1 MVNMIKTVIS
11 DAEMSLDVQ
20 LYMIVSY
27 DDMLAYVTSTYPNCP
42 DDKAA
47 ELASDLITWAE
58 NKRMRLAMK
67 ED

>member
-1 MVNMIKTVIS
+1 MIKTVIS
-11 DAEMSLDVQ
+11 DAEMALDVQ
-20 LYMIVSY
+20 LHMIDNY

-47 ELASDLITWAE
+47 ELSSDLITWAE

>member
-20 LYMIVSY
+20 LYMIDSY

>member
-1 MVNMIKTVIS
+1 MIQTVIS

-20 LYMIVSY
+20 LHMIDSY

-42 DDKAA
+42 NDRAT
-47 ELASDLITWAE
+47 ELAFELISWAE
-58 NKRMRLAMK
+58 NKRMCLAMR